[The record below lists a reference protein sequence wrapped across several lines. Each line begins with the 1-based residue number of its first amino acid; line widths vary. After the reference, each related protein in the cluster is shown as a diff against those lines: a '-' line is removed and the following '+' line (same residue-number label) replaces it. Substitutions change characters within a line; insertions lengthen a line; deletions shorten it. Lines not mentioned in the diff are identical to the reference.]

1 MHLSVNSDHL
11 NLLLSASNISNVL
24 HYMDISALS
33 EVRPY
38 PTRQW
43 IRKFAESLTKLF
55 DSVFSR
61 EITLTQ
67 TESNLSRL

>member
-1 MHLSVNSDHL
+1 MYLRVNSY
-11 NLLLSASNISNVL
+11 NVL
-24 HYMDISALS
+24 HSMDISALS

>member
-1 MHLSVNSDHL
+1 MYLRVNSY
-11 NLLLSASNISNVL
+11 NVL
-24 HYMDISALS
+24 HSMDISALS
-33 EVRPY
+33 VLRPY
-38 PTRQW
+38 PTRSS
-43 IRKFAESLTKLF
+43 IGKFAESLTKLF

>member
-1 MHLSVNSDHL
+1 MYLRVNSG
-11 NLLLSASNISNVL
+11 NVL
-24 HYMDISALS
+24 HSMDISALS

-38 PTRQW
+38 STRPS